1 MQRRTFL
8 IWFSRSVYAASA
20 AVVAGAGF
28 RFLSVPLAAT
38 ATSRKPLQ
46 RRLVMLDSLPTG
58 EPQLL
63 PVVGMRQ
70 DAWTRHAEHVIG
82 RVWVTRNSSADVPPE
97 QTDLT
102 VFNAA
107 CPHNGCPIQKAAE
120 SNGYTCHCHGAEF
133 EADGSKVVDGA
144 GYVNPSPRGMDLL
157 GHRIVQD
164 ESSGRW
170 WVEVEF
176 KEFEPGLVEQVERV

>member
-8 IWFSRSVYAASA
+8 IWFGRSVYTAGA

-38 ATSRKPLQ
+38 ATSRKPL
-46 RRLVMLDSLPTG
+46 RRRIATLDSLPTG

-63 PVVGMRQ
+63 PVIGTRQ

-82 RVWVTRNSSADVPPE
+82 RIWVTRTSPVDAPPE
-97 QTDLT
+97 KTELT

-107 CPHNGCPIQKAAE
+107 CPHNGCPIQKAAVE
-120 SNGYTCHCHGAEF
+120 GFACHCHGAKF
-133 EADGSKVVDGA
+133 RPDGSKVDDSDD
-144 GYVNPSPRGMDLL
+144 YVNRSPRGMDLL
-157 GHRIVQD
+157 GHRVVRDQ
-164 ESSGRW
+164 STGRW
-170 WVEVEF
+170 WVEVEY
-176 KEFEPGLVEQVERV
+176 KNFEAGLAEQVERA